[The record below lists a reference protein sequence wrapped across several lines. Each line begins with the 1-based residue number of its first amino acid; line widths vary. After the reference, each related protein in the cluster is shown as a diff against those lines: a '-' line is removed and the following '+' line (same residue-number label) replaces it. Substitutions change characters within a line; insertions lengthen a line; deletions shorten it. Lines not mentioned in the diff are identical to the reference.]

1 MIGNW
6 NNGQA
11 LQALTQE
18 QREQNAR
25 EIWGF
30 FQQRGWTLEA
40 VSGML
45 GNIHYESGINPAQ
58 WQTGHT
64 IEDPA
69 YPNDTGFGLVQ
80 WTPWQNYAN
89 WATDAGYNWRTDYT
103 AQLRRIQWE
112 LDNGEQWI
120 PVSGYGSMTFEQFTQ
135 STQTPEYLAEVF
147 EYSYERGTWAA
158 DRSTYARQWYD
169 YLGGAGPLFDRLPIW
184 LLFKLRRRNFY
195 GYSAAL

>member
-11 LQALTQE
+11 LSALTEE
-18 QREQNAR
+18 QRQQNAR
-25 EIWGF
+25 EIWGY
-30 FQQRGWTLEA
+30 FQQRGWTLES

-69 YPNDTGFGLVQ
+69 YPNDTGYGLVQ
-80 WTPWQNYAN
+80 WTPWQKYAN
-89 WATDAGYNWRTDYT
+89 WAGDDWRTNYNRELT
-103 AQLRRIQWE
+103 RIQWE
-112 LDNGEQWI
+112 LENNEQWI
-120 PVSGYGSMTFEQFTQ
+120 SVSSYGSMTFQQFTQ

-147 EYSYERGTWAA
+147 EYSYERGRWAS
-158 DRSTYARQWYD
+158 DRATYARQWYD
-169 YLGGAGPLFDRLPIW
+169 YLGGAGPITHNIPIW
-184 LLFKLRRRNFY
+184 LLFKLKERYNNRGRSYFI
-195 GYSAAL
+195 

>member
-6 NNGQA
+6 NNGSA
-11 LQALTQE
+11 LSALTQE

-25 EIWGF
+25 EIWGY
-30 FQQRGWTLEA
+30 FQARGWTLES

-69 YPNDTGFGLVQ
+69 YPNDTGYGLVQ
-80 WTPWQNYAN
+80 WTPWQKYST
-89 WATDAGYNWRTDYT
+89 WAGDDWRTNYRKE
-103 AQLRRIQWE
+103 LERIQWE

-120 PVSGYGSMTFEQFTQ
+120 PKPAYGDMTFQQFTQ

-147 EYSYERGTWAA
+147 EYSYERGTWAS
-158 DRSTYARQWYD
+158 DRATYARQWYD
-169 YLGGAGPLFDRLPIW
+169 YLGGAGPISPRPPIW
-184 LLFKLRRRNFY
+184 LLFKLKERYNKRGRAYFI
-195 GYSAAL
+195 

>member
-11 LQALTQE
+11 LSALTEE
-18 QREQNAR
+18 QRQQNAR
-25 EIWGF
+25 EIWGY
-30 FQQRGWTLEA
+30 FQQRGWTLES

-69 YPNDTGFGLVQ
+69 YPNDTGYGLVQ
-80 WTPWQNYAN
+80 WTPWQKYAN
-89 WATDAGYNWRTDYT
+89 WAGDDWRTNYNKEL
-103 AQLRRIQWE
+103 ACIQYE

-120 PVSGYGSMTFEQFTQ
+120 PVSSYGSMTFQQFTQ

-169 YLGGAGPLFDRLPIW
+169 YLGGVGPITHSIPIW
-184 LLFKLRRRNFY
+184 LLFKLKERYNNY
-195 GYSAAL
+195 GRTCFI

>member
-11 LQALTQE
+11 LSALTEE
-18 QREQNAR
+18 QRQQNAR
-25 EIWGF
+25 EIWGY
-30 FQQRGWTLEA
+30 FQQRGWTLES

-69 YPNDTGFGLVQ
+69 YPNDTGYGLVQ
-80 WTPWQNYAN
+80 WTPWQKYAN
-89 WATDAGYNWRTDYT
+89 WAGDDWRTNYNKEL
-103 AQLRRIQWE
+103 ARIQYE

-120 PVSGYGSMTFEQFTQ
+120 PVSSYGSMTFQQFTQ

-158 DRSTYARQWYD
+158 ERATYARQWYD
-169 YLGGAGPLFDRLPIW
+169 YLGGAGPITHRIPIW
-184 LLFKLRRRNFY
+184 LLFKMKERYNNY
-195 GYSAAL
+195 GRAGII

>member
-1 MIGNW
+1 MIGVWTNQSG
-6 NNGQA
+6 NP
-11 LQALTQE
+11 LTEE
-18 QREQNAR
+18 QQQQNAR

-45 GNIHYESGINPAQ
+45 GNIEYESYINPAM
-58 WQTGHT
+58 WQTGHI

-80 WTPWQNYAN
+80 WTPWQKYAN

-120 PVSGYGSMTFEQFTQ
+120 PVASYGSMTFEQFTQ

-147 EYSYERGTWAA
+147 EYSYERGTWA
-158 DRSTYARQWYD
+158 DARKTNARKWYD
-169 YLGGAGPLFDRLPIW
+169 YLGGAGPLFGGLPIW

-195 GYSAAL
+195 GYPCAL

>member
-6 NNGQA
+6 NNGNA
-11 LQALTQE
+11 LSALTQQE
-18 QREQNAR
+18 REQNAR
-25 EIWGF
+25 EIWGYF
-30 FQQRGWTLEA
+30 NRQGWTLES

-69 YPNDTGFGLVQ
+69 YPNDTGYGLVQ
-80 WTPWQNYAN
+80 WTPWQKFAN
-89 WATDAGYNWRTDYT
+89 WAGTNWRTDYT
-103 AQLRRIQWE
+103 KELDRIQWE
-112 LDNGEQWI
+112 LENNEQWI
-120 PVSGYGSMTFEQFTQ
+120 PVSGYGNMSFYDFTQ

-147 EYSYERGTWAA
+147 EYSYERGTWAN

-169 YLGGAGPLFDRLPIW
+169 FLGGAGPLYPHVPIW
-184 LLFKLRRRNFY
+184 LLFQMKRRY
-195 GYSAAL
+195 QQ